1 MVDMTRDTGA
11 EYNKEIEIV
20 TGLSSSKAT
29 GESVKSVEEGEGTVV
44 LSASLPAKVLLNAQ
58 LLSFLFLFSCYWY
71 YCCHKQRL
79 KYRAECQRCSAF
91 GSIVTHR
98 NPEP

>member
-20 TGLSSSKAT
+20 TGLNSSKAT
-29 GESVKSVEEGEGTVV
+29 GESVKSLEEGEGTVA
-44 LSASLPAKVLLNAQ
+44 LSASLPAKVLLNTQ
-58 LLSFLFLFSCYWY
+58 SLSFLFVFSWY

-79 KYRAECQRCSAF
+79 KYRAECQRCSSF
-91 GSIVTHR
+91 GSIVTHL